1 MDKYFEI
8 EKGCKLYDDY
18 FKWNEDTKKIR
29 KVYNKFSSTYKIEA
43 ELFLVTLREEGVD

>member
-18 FKWNEDTKKIR
+18 FKWNEDTKK
-29 KVYNKFSSTYKIEA
+29 NTQG
-43 ELFLVTLREEGVD
+43 LQ